1 MATDV
6 DGLLK
11 GMTETGARGLR
22 LAVGSPARMLD
33 AAGTAQDATS
43 TPLSRQ
49 EILALIIPIIP
60 EHARR
65 RLPQE
70 STVEFDYVSAEAG
83 SFKVTVLRSGTD
95 ALIIWAGKPSAKR
108 AASTLP
114 SRYLAARPG
123 R

>member
-1 MATDV
+1 MAAAV

-11 GMTETGARGLR
+11 SMTDTGARGLR

-33 AAGTAQDATS
+33 AAGTAQDASS

-49 EILALIIPIIP
+49 EILALLSPIIP

-70 STVEFDYVSAEAG
+70 STVEFDYRSAEAG
-83 SFKVTVLRSGTD
+83 AFKVTVLRSGRD
-95 ALIIWAGKPSAKR
+95 RKSVV
-108 AASTLP
+108 
-114 SRYLAARPG
+114 
-123 R
+123 